1 MVGLDDVVGI
11 IEVVVTTGDGVGL
24 DTGDSVTVSVVMG
37 LLLDSR
43 SFAVGDAVIGKA
55 GTVGLTKTIEG
66 SSLGGTVGIEVVDV
80 ASMGDVPIDV
90 GSNVGLSVV
99 VVGVLGSPPS
109 PVVDETGASV
119 TKYRASGVGINVGS
133 IVVVVVVTI
142 NPPVSLLV
150 GGGTTITPLTPPS
163 LSPPLMLFS
172 GLLSLINKLPVP

>member
-1 MVGLDDVVGI
+1 MDVGLVSMVGLDDVVGI
-11 IEVVVTTGDGVGL
+11 IEVVVTTGDSVGS
-24 DTGDSVTVSVVMG
+24 DTGDSVTVSVVIG

-43 SFAVGDAVIGKA
+43 SFEVGYAVIGKA
-55 GTVGLTKTIEG
+55 VTVGLTKTIEG

-99 VVGVLGSPPS
+99 VVGLGSDSSPS

-119 TKYRASGVGINVGS
+119 TKYRASAVGISVGS
-133 IVVVVVVTI
+133 IAVVTI

-150 GGGTTITPLTPPS
+150 GGGTT
-163 LSPPLMLFS
+163 
-172 GLLSLINKLPVP
+172 